1 MINDDRTTTLGVL
14 SIFNEKDKNAMDG
27 SPPEHRRRAHHI
39 LDDQRSVNSKR
50 DSGIGEGLMQ
60 LGPAQSE
67 INSRQN
73 MKVGSARIKNGGKTT
88 DANNAANSKRRLGT
102 LNQGKRSYTKPL

>member
-14 SIFNEKDKNAMDG
+14 SIFNEKDKNAIDG
-27 SPPEHRRRAHHI
+27 SPARRRAHHI
-39 LDDQRSVNSKR
+39 LDDQRSINSKR

-60 LGPAQSE
+60 LPQSE

-73 MKVGSARIKNGGKTT
+73 MKVGSARIKNGAKAP
-88 DANNAANSKRRLGT
+88 DSNNAVNSKRRLGA
-102 LNQGKRSYTKPL
+102 LN